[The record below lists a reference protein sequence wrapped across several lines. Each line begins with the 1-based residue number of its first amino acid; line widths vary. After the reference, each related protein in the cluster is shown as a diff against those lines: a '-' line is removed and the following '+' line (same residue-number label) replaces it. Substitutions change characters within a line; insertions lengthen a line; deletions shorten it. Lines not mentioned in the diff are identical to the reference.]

1 MLGKLSRSHE
11 ASLMECH
18 QRHFRQSEHWY
29 VVSGKA
35 VVTRNSEK
43 IVLTSG
49 CAVDLPVQTW
59 HRIRNPDPENM
70 VFIEVQ
76 TGDYFGEMAG
86 SKKLF

>member
-1 MLGKLSRSHE
+1 
-11 ASLMECH
+11 
-18 QRHFRQSEHWY
+18 
-29 VVSGKA
+29 